1 MNKFELINDDYSDII
16 NLEHHVSSKHE
27 KMSISNRAFQFA
39 PFAALTGYSDA
50 IDETVRTTDEMLI
63 IDDNLKCIID
73 QKLNYIKLKNKA
85 LTLIKGIQ
93 ELNLIKI
100 SEEPTSK
107 LKSYLKKMRKNA
119 DTAPDVDEIAE
130 IVEEV
135 RAARY
140 AKK

>member
-1 MNKFELINDDYSDII
+1 ME
-16 NLEHHVSSKHE
+16 
-27 KMSISNRAFQFA
+27 
-39 PFAALTGYSDA
+39 ALK
-50 IDETVRTTDEMLI
+50 IEIV
-63 IDDNLKCIID
+63 NP
-73 QKLNYIKLKNKA
+73 KA
-85 LTLIKGIQ
+85 LTLIKGMQ